1 MNDLSTASIN
11 TLVEKGSSIFW
22 GLIDII
28 KMTLKEAVKK
38 VIEQNISIGFHPEIF
53 IVHLE
58 NGEAPDLSDKV
69 SRLVFNQNAIDSVS
83 NAIRRYGEVLTIEDL
98 IIEDVEGFGLSKEVI
113 DKARENVGGYKWLRE
128 NYKSLK

>member
-1 MNDLSTASIN
+1 MIFLNKKCLS
-11 TLVEKGSSIFW
+11 
-22 GLIDII
+22 
-28 KMTLKEAVKK
+28 
-38 VIEQNISIGFHPEIF
+38 PE
-53 IVHLE
+53 
-58 NGEAPDLSDKV
+58 
-69 SRLVFNQNAIDSVS
+69 S